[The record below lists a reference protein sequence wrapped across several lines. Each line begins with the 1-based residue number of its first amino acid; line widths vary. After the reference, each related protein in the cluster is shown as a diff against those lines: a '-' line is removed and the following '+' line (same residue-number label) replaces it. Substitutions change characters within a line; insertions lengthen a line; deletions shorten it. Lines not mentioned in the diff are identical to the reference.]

1 MDIYGDDIDSLL
13 GGSDEFNQNI
23 NTDPDNLDAAEAAND
38 DNDPAADK
46 DDDDEKSGKAVE
58 AKKRTIRNPQLR
70 LNVERLKSARG
81 IQAIDDYF
89 KDFKFLG
96 KGHERQD
103 LNNVMKRM
111 EHWAHRLYPK
121 YNFDDFIETTE
132 KLGKKKQIQTYM
144 NMYRQGLLEKVDVPI
159 ADDQSDHENDGATGG
174 ADGPEPIDEFDD
186 LIGQQIERYR
196 TIQTPAHETSFDTI
210 RNASSLLTTPSFS
223 SRAAVASTPM
233 SDIYPLPASPA
244 PATPAP
250 STLSSDQM
258 ARIAENRRLAQE
270 RLRAKREQQ
279 QQLAVQA
286 EPVQEATTAAEE
298 PTIMAAAEP
307 AADEPTN
314 TNTQLSESETPY
326 DH

>member
-13 GGSDEFNQNI
+13 AGNDELNQNI
-23 NTDPDNLDAAEAAND
+23 NTDPGIFDATEADND
-38 DNDPAADK
+38 DNAADN
-46 DDDDEKSGKAVE
+46 DDDDNTAGKPVE
-58 AKKRTIRNPQLR
+58 AKKRAIRNPQLR
-70 LNVERLKSARG
+70 LNVERLKSDRG

-89 KDFKFLG
+89 TDFKFLG

-103 LNNVMKRM
+103 LNNVMKRI
-111 EHWAHRLYPK
+111 EHWGHRLYPK

-159 ADDQSDHENDGATGG
+159 ADDHSDHENDGIERGNG
-174 ADGPEPIDEFDD
+174 EPEPIDEFDD

-196 TIQTPAHETSFDTI
+196 TLPPKTPAHETSFDTI
-210 RNASSLLTTPSFS
+210 RNTSSLLATPSFS

-233 SDIYPLPASPA
+233 SDIYPLPSSPV

-250 STLSSDQM
+250 STLTSDQM

-279 QQLAVQA
+279 QLQLAVQA
-286 EPVQEATTAAEE
+286 EPVDEMIVDIQTT
-298 PTIMAAAEP
+298 TTTAAAEP
-307 AADEPTN
+307 
-314 TNTQLSESETPY
+314 TNTQVIGETTSC
-326 DH
+326 DT